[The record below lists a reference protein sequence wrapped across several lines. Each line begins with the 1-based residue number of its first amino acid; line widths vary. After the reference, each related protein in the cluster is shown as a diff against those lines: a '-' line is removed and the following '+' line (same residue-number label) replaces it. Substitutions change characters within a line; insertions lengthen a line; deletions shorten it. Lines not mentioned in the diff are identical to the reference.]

1 MDIEGKQ
8 LCRGIWIEKRPLEM
22 SHCHEEVVID
32 CHPLFLLRHEGPT
45 VMDNHFSHRIDQ
57 EKESCRVICHSG
69 IQIAR
74 RRIADQNKAP

>member
-8 LCRGIWIEKRPLEM
+8 LWMCIWIEKRQLEM

-32 CHPLFLLRHEGPT
+32 CHPLFLLRHEVPT
-45 VMDNHFSHRIDQ
+45 VMDNPFFHRIDQ
-57 EKESCRVICHSG
+57 EKESSRAICHSG
-69 IQIAR
+69 IQIAQ

>member
-32 CHPLFLLRHEGPT
+32 CHPLFLLRHEVPT
-45 VMDNHFSHRIDQ
+45 VMDNPFFHRIDQ
-57 EKESCRVICHSG
+57 EKESSRAICHSC
-69 IQIAR
+69 IQIAQ